1 MNAAWSKLTLSNVQL
16 DRWRGGSYFYKL
28 IGCLA
33 SWRQGS
39 WLLQWS
45 ESIGALLISLV
56 LVLAPFVSTELIGL
70 LLFAITGYWLLLTI
84 ANNDRFGITPIH
96 VLLFFYWCISTIA
109 VAFSPVKSAAL
120 DGWIKLTLYLIFFAL
135 SARLFRSFRL
145 TNWIIA
151 IFLLVALVV
160 SCYGIRQEIF
170 GAPQLA
176 TWNDPNSAMAKDAR
190 VYSYLGNPNLLSG
203 YLLPAIAFSLAAVFI
218 WQGWMQKSLAVTMLV
233 ANSACLYF
241 TDSRGGWISMVAL
254 IVVFSLLL
262 RFWWGEYLP
271 QWARTWLLPI
281 VFGCLAIALLG
292 AIIALEPLRLRVL
305 SIFVGREDSSNNYR
319 QHVWDSVHRMIKDRP
334 LLGIG
339 PGNDAFNKV
348 YPRYMDSRYSALS
361 AYSIWL
367 ETIVETGLIGFS
379 LFVWSIFVTI
389 NQGITRVMNWRS
401 SGNLKGFWL
410 MAAIAAM
417 AGLMVQGCF
426 DTVWYRPQVN
436 TLWWLMVG
444 LIASQYNFRGEQVTE
459 DSSE

>member
-1 MNAAWSKLTLSNVQL
+1 VQL

>member
-1 MNAAWSKLTLSNVQL
+1 
-16 DRWRGGSYFYKL
+16 
-28 IGCLA
+28 
-33 SWRQGS
+33 
-39 WLLQWS
+39 
-45 ESIGALLISLV
+45 
-56 LVLAPFVSTELIGL
+56 
-70 LLFAITGYWLLLTI
+70 
-84 ANNDRFGITPIH
+84 
-96 VLLFFYWCISTIA
+96 
-109 VAFSPVKSAAL
+109 
-120 DGWIKLTLYLIFFAL
+120 
-135 SARLFRSFRL
+135 
-145 TNWIIA
+145 
-151 IFLLVALVV
+151 
-160 SCYGIRQEIF
+160 
-170 GAPQLA
+170 
-176 TWNDPNSAMAKDAR
+176 
-190 VYSYLGNPNLLSG
+190 
-203 YLLPAIAFSLAAVFI
+203 
-218 WQGWMQKSLAVTMLV
+218 
-233 ANSACLYF
+233 
-241 TDSRGGWISMVAL
+241 
-254 IVVFSLLL
+254 
-262 RFWWGEYLP
+262 
-271 QWARTWLLPI
+271 
-281 VFGCLAIALLG
+281 
-292 AIIALEPLRLRVL
+292 
-305 SIFVGREDSSNNYR
+305 
-319 QHVWDSVHRMIKDRP
+319 

>member
-1 MNAAWSKLTLSNVQL
+1 
-16 DRWRGGSYFYKL
+16 
-28 IGCLA
+28 
-33 SWRQGS
+33 
-39 WLLQWS
+39 
-45 ESIGALLISLV
+45 
-56 LVLAPFVSTELIGL
+56 
-70 LLFAITGYWLLLTI
+70 
-84 ANNDRFGITPIH
+84 
-96 VLLFFYWCISTIA
+96 
-109 VAFSPVKSAAL
+109 
-120 DGWIKLTLYLIFFAL
+120 
-135 SARLFRSFRL
+135 
-145 TNWIIA
+145 
-151 IFLLVALVV
+151 
-160 SCYGIRQEIF
+160 
-170 GAPQLA
+170 
-176 TWNDPNSAMAKDAR
+176 
-190 VYSYLGNPNLLSG
+190 
-203 YLLPAIAFSLAAVFI
+203 
-218 WQGWMQKSLAVTMLV
+218 
-233 ANSACLYF
+233 
-241 TDSRGGWISMVAL
+241 
-254 IVVFSLLL
+254 
-262 RFWWGEYLP
+262 
-271 QWARTWLLPI
+271 LPI